1 MAIATN
7 TRTTYGAIGIR
18 EDLSNI
24 IYNISPMDTPFMSS
38 VGKGSCDNTYFE
50 WQTDEL
56 TAAAANQQLEGD
68 VKQRQ

>member
-24 IYNISPMDTPFMSS
+24 IYNKKD
-38 VGKGSCDNTYFE
+38 
-50 WQTDEL
+50 
-56 TAAAANQQLEGD
+56 
-68 VKQRQ
+68 